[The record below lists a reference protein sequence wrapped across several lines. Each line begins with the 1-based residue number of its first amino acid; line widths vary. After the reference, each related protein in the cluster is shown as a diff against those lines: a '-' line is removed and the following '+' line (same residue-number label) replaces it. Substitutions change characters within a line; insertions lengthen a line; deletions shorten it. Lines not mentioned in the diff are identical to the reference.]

1 MIKLFQKS
9 ETEKYIIIKILF
21 IKISFKKK
29 NKPPKS
35 DIDAIVWWIPFKNLR
50 NKVRELY
57 INNCN
62 AINELTIINNNL
74 NNQLDDIKNELKI
87 IKDDIN
93 NIRDDINLSNY
104 KINSLFQQGYSNIIE
119 TKKYKIKYKKL
130 KVAFIVIWHSQFTM
144 NKLYEMMIDSEY
156 FEPYIICLKSKH
168 NTEYHNN
175 IYEEAFGYLNT
186 KYKNVRKSYINGEYI
201 DYSDDMDIAFFP
213 MIHDY
218 LFDKFY
224 SPPYLYS
231 KNVIMYYACYGYNI
245 SFSSSS
251 EYPYGIMRGKFFFL
265 MYKTF
270 MDTQYSYN
278 EYSNASKFSNK
289 NMICTGYPK
298 FDNIKDIK
306 KDILKRK
313 LIILAPH
320 QALHHID
327 FCSSFLKYSE
337 IYRDLPK
344 LYPNIDFVF
353 RPHPLL
359 KHVLEGYWNKE
370 EIEKYYKIMNDYDN
384 CYLDESAEYYDIFIN
399 SDAMIHDCG
408 SFLVEYLMLNKP
420 ALYMLDD
427 KEKHLRYFNQLG
439 KDCIENCYRA
449 LEEKD
454 IFDFIDNVVLKGND
468 FMKDTR
474 TDFIEKNLKVNH
486 FKVNEYILDD
496 IKKDLGI
503 L

>member
-1 MIKLFQKS
+1 MIKFFQKS

-21 IKISFKKK
+21 IKITFKKK
-29 NKPPKS
+29 MPKS
-35 DIDAIVWWIPFKNLR
+35 DIDAIVWWIPFRNLR

-62 AINELTIINNNL
+62 AINELTIISNNL
-74 NNQLDDIKNELKI
+74 YNEIENVKNELKI
-87 IKDDIN
+87 IKDGLN
-93 NIRDDINLSNY
+93 NIYDDINTSNY

-119 TKKYKIKYKKL
+119 MKKEKIKQKKL

-144 NKLYEMMIDSEY
+144 NKLYEMMTDSEY
-156 FEPYIICLKSKH
+156 FEPYIICLKANL

-175 IYEEAFGYLNT
+175 IYEEAFEYLNT
-186 KYKNVRKSYINGEYI
+186 KYKNVKKSYVNGEYI

-213 MIHDY
+213 MLPDY
-218 LFDKFY
+218 LLDKFY

-231 KNVIMYYACYGYNI
+231 KNIIMYYTSYGYRV

-251 EYPYGIMRGKFFFL
+251 EYPYGIIRGKFFFL
-265 MYKTF
+265 MYKVF

-278 EYSNASKFSNK
+278 EYSNASKFYNK
-289 NMICTGYPK
+289 NIICTGYPK

-306 KDILKRK
+306 KDVLKRK

-320 QALHHID
+320 HDIYHRC
-327 FCSSFLKYSE
+327 FCGSFLKYYK

-344 LYPNIDFVF
+344 LHQDIDFVF

-359 KHVLEGYWNKE
+359 KHNLEDYWSKE
-370 EIEKYYKIMNDYDN
+370 EIEEYYKTMNDYDN
-384 CYLDESAEYYDIFIN
+384 CYLDESAEYYDIFVN

-408 SFLVEYLMLNKP
+408 SFLVEYLLLNKP
-420 ALYMLDD
+420 VLYMFDD
-427 KEKHLRYFNQLG
+427 KEKHLKYFNQLG
-439 KDCIENCYRA
+439 KDCIDNCYRA

-454 IFDFIDNVVLKGND
+454 IFNFIDNIVLKGND
-468 FMKDTR
+468 FMKDIR

-486 FKVNEYILDD
+486 FRVNEYILED